1 MVQLIKI
8 GNSQGVRIPKALIKQ
23 AELNNQQLQF
33 IITDEGLL
41 IKPLKKPRSSWENSV
56 KEAQSTY
63 QLNDE
68 ESLWLDAPLS
78 SDDDWQW

>member
-8 GNSQGVRIPKALIKQ
+8 GNSHGVRIPKALIKQ
-23 AELNNQQLQF
+23 ADLSNQQLQF

-41 IKPLKKPRSSWENSV
+41 IKPLKKPRSSWVNSI

-63 QLNDE
+63 CINNE
-68 ESLWLDAPLS
+68 ENLWLDAPLS

>member
-23 AELNNQQLQF
+23 ANLNNQQLQF
-33 IITDEGLL
+33 VLTDDGLL
-41 IKPLKKPRSSWENSV
+41 IKPTNKPRCSWENSIR
-56 KEAQSTY
+56 EAQSKY
-63 QLNDE
+63 RLSGE
-68 ESLWLDAPLS
+68 ENLWLDTPVS

>member
-23 AELNNQQLQF
+23 ANLNNQQLQF
-33 IITDEGLL
+33 VLTDDGLL
-41 IKPLKKPRSSWENSV
+41 IKPINKPRSSWENSIR
-56 KEAQSTY
+56 EAQSKY
-63 QLNDE
+63 RISDE
-68 ESLWLDAPLS
+68 ENLWLDTPVS